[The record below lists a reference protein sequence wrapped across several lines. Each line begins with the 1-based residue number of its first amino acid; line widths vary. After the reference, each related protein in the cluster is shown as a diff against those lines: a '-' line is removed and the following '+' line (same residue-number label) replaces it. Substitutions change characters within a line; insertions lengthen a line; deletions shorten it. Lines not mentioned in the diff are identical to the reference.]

1 MQVTNQTS
9 KSKTI
14 KQLMQTSQVKF
25 GTSGARGL
33 VSDMTD
39 QVCYAYTLGFIQYLV
54 KTQQLIINNDPIP
67 TIALAGDL
75 RNSTPGILN
84 ACAKAIIDS
93 GFKVINTGLIATPAV
108 ALYGL
113 SHHCPAI
120 MVTGSHIPD
129 DRNGIKF
136 YKLSGEILKEDELI
150 IKDEAVNLS
159 DTLFDSQ
166 GKFKESKNFL
176 PEVDITALEEY
187 QQRYQALFP
196 ENAFAGKKIGV
207 YQHSGVARDLIPE
220 ILEKLGAEVV
230 ELGRSEQFI
239 PVDTEAVRKEDIKL
253 AKQWVAEYHLDAIV
267 STDGDADRPLIC
279 DENGQWLRGDIV
291 GFLCAQYLQIE
302 HVVTPVSSNTC
313 VEKSGFFIDVK
324 RTRIGSPFVIEAM
337 EQYVEDHYSAVAG
350 YEANGGFLLATSI
363 SKNDYLLSALPTR
376 DAIIVLLTILHSS
389 VEQNKSLSQL
399 SAQLPQRYTYSN
411 RIKDFPTQKSQQL
424 IARYTQGNEEENKN
438 CIEAEFPIFG
448 SISAMNIVDGL
459 RITFENGDIIH
470 FRPSG
475 NAPEFRCY
483 SESDN
488 IKNAQNIN
496 KMALQQ
502 LLYFNGLL

>member
-1 MQVTNQTS
+1 MQT
-9 KSKTI
+9 TI
-14 KQLMQTSQVKF
+14 KELMQSSQVKF

-67 TIALAGDL
+67 AIALAGDL

-113 SHHCPAI
+113 SHKCPAI

-136 YKLSGEILKEDELI
+136 YKLSGEILKEDEII

-166 GKFKESKNFL
+166 GKFTENKNFL
-176 PEVDITALEEY
+176 PEIDFTALEEY
-187 QQRYQALFP
+187 QQRYLALFP
-196 ENAFAGKKIGV
+196 ENSFAGKKVGV

-230 ELGRSEQFI
+230 KLGHSEQFI
-239 PVDTEAVRKEDIKL
+239 PVDTEAVRKEDIEL
-253 AKQWVAEYHLDAIV
+253 AKQWVTEYHLDAVV

-291 GFLCAQYLQIE
+291 GFLCAQYLQID

-313 VEKSGFFIDVK
+313 VEESGFFIDVK

-337 EQYVEDHYSAVAG
+337 NHYVEDHYAAVAG
-350 YEANGGFLLATSI
+350 YEANGGFLLATPI
-363 SKNDYLLSALPTR
+363 RKNDYLLSALPTR
-376 DAIIVLLTILHSS
+376 DAIIVLLALLHSS
-389 VEQNKSLSQL
+389 VEQNRSLSQL
-399 SAQLPQRYTYSN
+399 SAQLPQRYTYSD

-424 IARYTQGNEEENKN
+424 IARYTQGSAEENKS
-438 CIEAEFPIFG
+438 CIEADFPQFG
-448 SISAMNIVDGL
+448 SIAMMNTMDGL
-459 RITFENGDIIH
+459 RITFQSGDIIH

-475 NAPEFRCY
+475 NAPELRCY
-483 SESDN
+483 SESDS
-488 IKNAQNIN
+488 IEHALSIN
-496 KMALQQ
+496 DAALQKIVS
-502 LLYFNGLL
+502 F